1 MILTKKYYDS
11 TIPKPSKL
19 NQNDNSILKKSI
31 INKKIENL
39 IKNFKFREA
48 CNEFMNIARL
58 GNKYLADE
66 EPWKI
71 INTNPDR
78 VKTIIFISIQ
88 ISSILSIISE
98 PFIPLTS
105 KKIKDML
112 NYKAHKNS
120 WTWDKISKKIF
131 NFRKY
136 KIKRT
141 YTFIFQDRGL

>member
-1 MILTKKYYDS
+1 
-11 TIPKPSKL
+11 
-19 NQNDNSILKKSI
+19 
-31 INKKIENL
+31 
-39 IKNFKFREA
+39 
-48 CNEFMNIARL
+48 MNIARL

-78 VKTIIFISIQ
+78 VRTIIFISIQ

-98 PFIPLTS
+98 PFMPLTS

-120 WTWDKISKKIF
+120 WTWDNISKKDFLISENIKLNEPILLF
-131 NFRKY
+131 S
-136 KIKRT
+136 KIEDYEIQKQ
-141 YTFIFQDRGL
+141 IDKLNNNQE